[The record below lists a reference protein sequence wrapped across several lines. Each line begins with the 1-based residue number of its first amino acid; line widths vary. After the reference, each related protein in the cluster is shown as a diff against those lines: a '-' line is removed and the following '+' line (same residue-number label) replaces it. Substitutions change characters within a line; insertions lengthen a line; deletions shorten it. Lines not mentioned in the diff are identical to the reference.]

1 MLSPGINAKETS
13 LQYNVSES
21 STGTAAIVGKFRWGP
36 ANVIQQ
42 VVNETDLVQK
52 YGTPDNY
59 SAQSFFCAQNFLL
72 DGNDLRTIRLLD
84 TTKAKNASALANRT
98 TFVIQNPGT
107 GYSVGDKITVVFGQ
121 KELTKTGYVTEVS
134 IDGAIQKAFI
144 PSEEI
149 IETKA
154 KLGLTEFDPVKWSV
168 KIESLAGGA
177 GAQIT
182 SLGIEE
188 KQTVLIQNEFQFDTL
203 LTSETKDQFTKH
215 NIPVAV
221 AKYAGEVGNDLV
233 IHVINK
239 AKYETAVN
247 GTVKLNAFPSGKQYL
262 VNVKAAS
269 AFGPENENQFLFVV
283 QKGDQL
289 VEQKVLQVKETEK
302 DTYGNNISADLY
314 FRNGSSDYVYL
325 ISDDLNKFTGSLE
338 LSGGDSGNNTTEAKP
353 WMTAWDLFSDK
364 ENIEIDLLIAGAVA
378 SEGAQVASTVQ
389 KYVSALADSR
399 MECLAIV
406 DTPLEL
412 IVNKSVSEATDN
424 IVEWRRGRKIGH
436 NDQIVEHNMNINS
449 TYTVIIGNAKYQY
462 DKYNGINRWIPLAG
476 DIAGLCVRTDNV
488 SYPWMSPAGFK
499 RGMLKNVI
507 KLAIETREAHR
518 DRMYTEG
525 VNPVYGFASSGFILY
540 GDKTATTIASP
551 FDRINVRRLFNMLK
565 RNISKMARSV
575 QFEINDEFTRY
586 SFRTEASGYLGTIQD
601 RGGVYNFLVQCDE
614 TNNTPQV
621 IDSNNFVA
629 SFWIQPAR
637 SINFIQLNFIATAT
651 GADFQELIGTAK
663 I

>member
-1 MLSPGINAKETS
+1 MLSPGINTKETS

-36 ANVIQQ
+36 ANIIQQ

-59 SAQSFFCAQNFLL
+59 SASQFFCAANFLL
-72 DGNDLRTIRLLD
+72 DGNDLRTVRLLD
-84 TTKAKNASALANRT
+84 DEHAKNASALANRT
-98 TFVIQNPGT
+98 LFVIQNAGT
-107 GYSVGDKITVVFGQ
+107 GYSVGDKLTVIFDQ
-121 KELTKTGYVTEVS
+121 KELQKKGYVTEIS
-134 IDGAIQKAFI
+134 IDGAIKKAFI
-144 PSEEI
+144 PQEEI
-149 IETKA
+149 LEIKNR
-154 KLGLTEFDPVKWSV
+154 LGLTELDPTKWSV
-168 KIESLAGGA
+168 KVESVAGG
-177 GAQIT
+177 T
-182 SLGIEE
+182 SAIINGLGIEE
-188 KQTVLIQNEFQFDTL
+188 KSQILIQNEQFFDKL
-203 LTSETKDQFTKH
+203 NTSEVKEQFTKH

-221 AKYAGEVGNDLV
+221 AKYAGEVGNDIV
-233 IHVINK
+233 VHVINK
-239 AKYETAVN
+239 EKYETAVN
-247 GTVKLNAFPSGKQYL
+247 GIVKLNAFPSGKQYL
-262 VNVKAAS
+262 VNVKTAS

-283 QKGDQL
+283 QKGDQV
-289 VEQKVLQVKETEK
+289 VEQKVLSVLETEK

-314 FRNGSSDYVYL
+314 FRNSSQDFVYL
-325 ISDDLNKFTGSLE
+325 IQDDLNKFNGSLE
-338 LSGGDSGNNTTEAKP
+338 LSGGSQGNETKQAKA

-364 ENIEIDLLIAGAVA
+364 ENIEVDLLIAGAVA
-378 SEGAQVASTVQ
+378 TEGVEVASTVQ
-389 KYVSALADSR
+389 KYVSALADQRS
-399 MECLAIV
+399 ECVSIV

-412 IVNKSVSEATDN
+412 IVNKSVGEATDN

-449 TYTVIIGNAKYQY
+449 TYTIIIGNAKYQY
-462 DKYNGINRWIPLAG
+462 DKYNGINRWVPLAG

-518 DRMYTEG
+518 DRMYQEG
-525 VNPVYGFASSGFILY
+525 VNPVCGFASSGFVLY

-565 RNISKMARSV
+565 RNLSKMARSV

-586 SFRTEASGYLGTIQD
+586 SFRTESNGYLGTIQD
-601 RGGVYNFLVQCDE
+601 RGGVYDFIVQCDE
-614 TNNTPQV
+614 TNNTPQI
-621 IDSNNFVA
+621 IDQNAFVA
-629 SFWIQPAR
+629 SFWLKPSR
-637 SINFIQLNFIATAT
+637 SINYIQLNFIATAT